1 MYDTTFIDELASGA
15 PTPGGGGAAA
25 YTGALAAALGSMVCN
40 LTVGKKKYAEVEDG
54 MRAALERLE
63 ALRAR
68 FVALVDADAAAF
80 APLAAAYRLPKE
92 TPEEQEAK
100 DAALQAALV
109 GACEVPLDIM
119 RALAEVAEE
128 VDYVA
133 RNGSRL
139 AVSDAGV
146 AAVFAK
152 AAVQGAAFNVYINV
166 ASMGDA
172 ARAEAYRAEA
182 DAIIDQVGAR
192 CDAVYA
198 YVMEEVR

>member
-68 FVALVDADAAAF
+68 LVALVDADAAAF

-119 RALAEVAEE
+119 RALAEAAEE

-166 ASMGDA
+166 ASMADA